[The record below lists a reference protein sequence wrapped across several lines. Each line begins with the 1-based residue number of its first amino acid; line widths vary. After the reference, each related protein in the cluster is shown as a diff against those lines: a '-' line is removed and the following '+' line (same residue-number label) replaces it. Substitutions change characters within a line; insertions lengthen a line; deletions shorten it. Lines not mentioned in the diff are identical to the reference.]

1 MLKTKAKTL
10 SFFDKNKGQLVGD
23 AVDFSKYFESPI
35 ASVLTYG
42 MTQKG
47 KKEGSGTHK
56 LINIAIDENANGII
70 Q

>member
-1 MLKTKAKTL
+1 
-10 SFFDKNKGQLVGD
+10 
-23 AVDFSKYFESPI
+23 
-35 ASVLTYG
+35 